1 MRKSSLVALLC
12 CLVTVRG
19 AFQSPFS
26 TGVLC
31 VEIFISTAFTEYV
44 IDKRSFSPLFLQSV
58 LVRQASEWAVTQC
71 LLLCISL
78 LCVSRSVSG
87 LALIGLIKSGP
98 PFKVFSFILINE
110 TFFVNQGYEQFRQI
124 VDLCSAFLP
133 LGFV

>member
-98 PFKVFSFILINE
+98 PFKVFSFILDKRNI
-110 TFFVNQGYEQFRQI
+110 FCKSGI
-124 VDLCSAFLP
+124 
-133 LGFV
+133 